1 MSLTSRQKTKTATNL
16 TINYLIIPL
25 LAATGIY
32 FLIDNIKLPDVI
44 SKNLW
49 IVAVAVIGSVA
60 IGLSTNY
67 LKAKQV
73 KQTDTQKELPKEQQ
87 VSPPSTPAK
96 QLEKNDSL
104 VNN

>member
-1 MSLTSRQKTKTATNL
+1 M
-16 TINYLIIPL
+16 TI
-25 LAATGIY
+25 G
-32 FLIDNIKLPDVI
+32 F
-44 SKNLW
+44 
-49 IVAVAVIGSVA
+49 IV
-60 IGLSTNY
+60 GLSTNY

-73 KQTDTQKELPKEQQ
+73 KRTDTPKELPKEQQ

>member
-1 MSLTSRQKTKTATNL
+1 M
-16 TINYLIIPL
+16 TI
-25 LAATGIY
+25 G
-32 FLIDNIKLPDVI
+32 F
-44 SKNLW
+44 
-49 IVAVAVIGSVA
+49 IV
-60 IGLSTNY
+60 GLSTNY